1 MATAVRATRSRQS
14 SNGELPLDVARGA
27 TALDAVQARSAE
39 AAAAVRAGTRV
50 ITDSRGLPVAP
61 DAPVAAGAIFRLVA
75 ARTRDGSASTR

>member
-1 MATAVRATRSRQS
+1 MSDASGDALRVYVDGT
-14 SNGELPLDVARGA
+14 GLDVARGA